1 MATTT
6 PRSTRMPAARS
17 LSWLV
22 LVTGVACAYLSVAE
36 RQVVYAV
43 GALIVVAMAG
53 MFLLQ
58 QKAAAAERLDRA
70 RDQSAGR

>member
-1 MATTT
+1 
-6 PRSTRMPAARS
+6 MPAARS

-22 LVTGVACAYLSVAE
+22 LVTGVVGAYLSVAE